1 MDEIWARIGLVLGA
15 LAIAG
20 FIVAVQ
26 RRRRRVPERD
36 VVAPQLTPGLHF
48 FSSRGC
54 ATCAGAREKMVSAVG
69 IDGFTEHVW
78 EEDPGVF
85 SDLGIDAVPA
95 VLVIREGGQG
105 RLYPGRPDRA
115 LAKR

>member
-1 MDEIWARIGLVLGA
+1 
-15 LAIAG
+15 
-20 FIVAVQ
+20 
-26 RRRRRVPERD
+26 
-36 VVAPQLTPGLHF
+36 
-48 FSSRGC
+48 
-54 ATCAGAREKMVSAVG
+54 MVSAVG